1 MKNKLLVVFAMLSML
16 NTLNAQIVKI
26 DFDENIID
34 KVGIYSPEVIFNGE
48 INGQIDSL
56 FTSGVE
62 ESAIQ
67 L

>member
-34 KVGIYSPEVIFNGE
+34 KVGIYSPEVIFNG
-48 INGQIDSL
+48 
-56 FTSGVE
+56 
-62 ESAIQ
+62 
-67 L
+67 